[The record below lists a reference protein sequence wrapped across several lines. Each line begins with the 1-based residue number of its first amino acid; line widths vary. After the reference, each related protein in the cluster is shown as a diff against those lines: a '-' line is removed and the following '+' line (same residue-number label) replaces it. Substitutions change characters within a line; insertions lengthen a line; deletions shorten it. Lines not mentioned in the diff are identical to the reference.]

1 MGVFI
6 KNLLGKSI
14 TAKFDATK
22 KQGSAEIRATTKIGV
37 KIMKTITNETNI
49 EELTRD
55 KNRLLNE
62 VQASRLLGVSN
73 QTLRQSIRYKGRI
86 RYYKVNNRVSYK
98 VSDVLAYLEKC
109 KVEPTN

>member
-1 MGVFI
+1 MS
-6 KNLLGKSI
+6 N
-14 TAKFDATK
+14 
-22 KQGSAEIRATTKIGV
+22 
-37 KIMKTITNETNI
+37 MKTITNETNI

-62 VQASRLLGVSN
+62 LQASKLLGVSH

-98 VSDVLAYLEKC
+98 VQDVLDYLEAC
-109 KVEPTN
+109 KIEPTN